1 MSKTGLN
8 HVSQI
13 YFPSLLLNSKATFF
27 FFLSSILCLLCLI
40 LSSHCGWNSLFNLKI
55 WLCNS
60 PIKMAFN
67 SPHFFHDLKVNIAD
81 IFSSATSLCKLQ
93 FADDTTSLQLW
104 FTDETTLSTTYTA
117 CCALSHCLYFHCLEF
132 ASPLLYQVISSRSF
146 KVDSSK
152 SLLSSLSYGP
162 LALFGFPGHFFHIT
176 YTVYSGHFFHI
187 TYHTVFK
194 LAACLLVSH
203 LTQGS
208 LKCLKSLSSCLL
220 KLRWYLANSNQVLGQ
235 AHWYEFLNIM
245 QLDMGLEFKPTYSQY
260 RPIYITN

>member
-1 MSKTGLN
+1 MSLN
-8 HVSQI
+8 L
-13 YFPSLLLNSKATFF
+13 FSKFIIEFKVYFF
-27 FFLSSILCLLCLI
+27 FFCLPFCVYFVWFFLLI
-40 LSSHCGWNSLFNLKI
+40 ADGIAFLIWKFDYVTPLLK
-55 WLCNS
+55 WPS
-60 PIKMAFN
+60 VVPI
-67 SPHFFHDLKVNIAD
+67 FFHDLKVNIAD

-117 CCALSHCLYFHCLEF
+117 CCALSHCLCFHCLEF
-132 ASPLLYQVISSRSF
+132 TSPLLYQGISSRSF
-146 KVDSSK
+146 KVDSSR

-208 LKCLKSLSSCLL
+208 LKCLISLSSCLL
-220 KLRWYLANSNQVLGQ
+220 KLRWYLANSNQVMGQ

-245 QLDMGLEFKPTYSQY
+245 QLDLGLEFKPTYFQY
-260 RPIYITN
+260 RSISITN